1 MFFKISQ
8 LCIYGTLY
16 DIWVLK
22 ISWSI
27 EVPGYLGLDPFLFLE
42 WQSDKEILG
51 RMDILKILKELCFL
65 ANSW

>member
-27 EVPGYLGLDPFLFLE
+27 EVPGYLRLDPFLFLE
-42 WQSDKEILG
+42 WQSDKDIGENGYFEDFEGTLFLG
-51 RMDILKILKELCFL
+51 K
-65 ANSW
+65 